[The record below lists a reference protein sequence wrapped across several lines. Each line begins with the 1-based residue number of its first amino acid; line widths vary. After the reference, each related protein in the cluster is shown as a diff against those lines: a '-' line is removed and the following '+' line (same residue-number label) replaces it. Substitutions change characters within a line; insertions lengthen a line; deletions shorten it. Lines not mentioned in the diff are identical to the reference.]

1 MTSFLDPLKWIL
13 GLGLIA
19 SLGFGMWKW
28 ETHIRADERTKVVA
42 EYNVKIDAQKVE
54 AAKLLEQ
61 VTTRVAAAEKV
72 LRTEL
77 EKQNVID
84 QINEKTISVLAD
96 KLHGLASRTGG
107 VFIDPNSTGRWQS
120 SDSPSGSTAPVTGTG
135 FSNITAA
142 AGVLSKFTTDALL
155 TLARQADEL
164 NAAYESCRNDS
175 IKVRQ

>member
-1 MTSFLDPLKWIL
+1 MTSFLDPLKWIIGV
-13 GLGLIA
+13 GLVVTLYLSYNA
-19 SLGFGMWKW
+19 W
-28 ETHIRADERTKVVA
+28 ERRIRENEREKVVA

-61 VTTRVAAAEKV
+61 VTTRVTAAEKT
-72 LRTEL
+72 LRVEL
-77 EKQNVID
+77 EKQNETDV
-84 QINEKTISVLAD
+84 INEKTISVLAD

-120 SDSPSGSTAPVTGTG
+120 SDIPSGSTAAVTGTG
-135 FSNITAA
+135 FSNPTQA